1 MILNWPKGFGTFQA
15 LMVGSMEKGQPD
27 LIMSRGHLLAW
38 LDEAGDNFSS
48 EVKANPLIGVAYGE
62 ILLDKMFSDAE
73 EGVETGATG
82 GEENLRD
89 SLLDLREKTD
99 TLGAYVF
106 YVELRE
112 LWPLLII
119 GKSWAVVLESGVASF
134 DGDGTNFF
142 VETAVE
148 SLQPTKLTE
157 IIMEAVKKSREPDE

>member
-27 LIMSRGHLLAW
+27 LIVTKNYLSEW
-38 LDEAGDNFSS
+38 VQEVGDDFGS
-48 EVKANPLIGVAYGE
+48 EVEANPLMAVATGE
-62 ILLDKMFSDAE
+62 IMLDKMMSDND
-73 EGVETGATG
+73 EGV
-82 GEENLRD
+82 ENLRD
-89 SLLDLREKTD
+89 SLLELRARTN

-142 VETAVE
+142 VETAIE
-148 SLQPTKLTE
+148 SMKSAKLTE
-157 IIMEAVKKSREPDE
+157 MIMESIKKKKSQEPDE

>member
-27 LIMSRGHLLAW
+27 LIMSRGHLSGW
-38 LDEAGDNFSS
+38 LKEAGDNFGS
-48 EVKANPLIGVAYGE
+48 EVKANPLIAVATGE
-62 ILLDKMFSDAE
+62 ILLDRMISDE
-73 EGVETGATG
+73 DEGL
-82 GEENLRD
+82 ENLRD
-89 SLLDLREKTD
+89 SLLELRERTE

-142 VETAVE
+142 VETAIE
-148 SLQPTKLTE
+148 SMKPTKLTE
-157 IIMEAVKKSREPDE
+157 VIMEAVKKSQEPDE